1 MKQISPCRLDA
12 SAELALAQA
21 EYCIA
26 NMGQALLDADT
37 TEVEHHANALLKS
50 LAATKS
56 TLTAT
61 LKPEELNGQTIAPG
75 QDQRASMRKALVKMS
90 LQLLQQRELLMRKSS
105 MVDRQLDSLLPPVS
119 RLTYEHSKGSS
130 TARFGTHT
138 HFKA

>member
-37 TEVEHHANALLKS
+37 TGVEHHAQVLLKT

-56 TLTAT
+56 TLSAT
-61 LKPEELNGQTIAPG
+61 LKQDDLNGQTIASG

-90 LQLLQQRELLMRKSS
+90 IQLLQQRELLMRKSS

-119 RLTYEHSKGSS
+119 RLTYDHSKGPSM
-130 TARFGTHT
+130 ARLGTT
-138 HFKA
+138 TYFKA